1 MRVAYGFVVAVVCV
15 TAAMFAASALG
26 VHWNAGVLLGVVVLV
41 AGLGWM
47 HAPHPVPH
55 YVRDHPLPEGEGN
68 VLPQPP
74 LPPGEGGAKR
84 RVRGMRLATIVAFA
98 LLTAYG
104 TLTARE
110 TCADLLYFWG
120 PKAVRF
126 AAASGIDVAFLKAPD
141 HFLMH
146 PDYPPLVPLL
156 YAWGA
161 MLAGGFSYCGPLLL
175 TAVLLALTA
184 LLVPERGGV
193 LMAALL
199 AFGYAQ
205 ALAAGAADPML
216 ILFEVAALS
225 ALTFL
230 DAPVLASVALAGAA
244 MTKVEG
250 AAFVVVAIVAYAI
263 VSRRP
268 LRALAIA
275 IAPTI
280 LLGSWIAFARA
291 HGLIDSY
298 ARGATQFAWSSEAF
312 GAIVKSASYHA
323 YYLPWLAV
331 LAPLAFAKQWKRAA
345 LPLLVAVGSLA
356 YILFFYMHADAN
368 AGFWIAV
375 SAERVLLT
383 PLAALAVAAA
393 ATSE

>member
-1 MRVAYGFVVAVVCV
+1 MRIAHAFIAAVVCL
-15 TAAMFAASALG
+15 TTAMFWASAVG
-26 VHWNAGVLLGVVVLV
+26 WQWNAWVLLVLCG
-41 AGLGWM
+41 AGALAGARGAGWK
-47 HAPHPVPH
+47 
-55 YVRDHPLPEGEGN
+55 VRATGGES
-68 VLPQPP
+68 L
-74 LPPGEGGAKR
+74 
-84 RVRGMRLATIVAFA
+84 LAISALT
-98 LLTAYG
+98 LLTVYG

-126 AAASGIDVAFLKAPD
+126 AAVRGIDVAFLRAPD

-146 PDYPPLVPLL
+146 PDYPPLLPLL

-161 MLAGGFSYCGPLLL
+161 MIAGSFSYWGPLLF

-184 LLVPERGGV
+184 LLVPGRGGV

-205 ALAAGAADPML
+205 ALAAGAAEPTL
-216 ILFEVAALS
+216 ILFEVGALA

-230 DAPVLASVALAGAA
+230 DDPRLASIALAGAA

-250 AAFVVVAIVAYAI
+250 AAFVLVAIVAYAI

-268 LRALAIA
+268 LRALMIA
-275 IAPTI
+275 VAPAV
-280 LLGSWIAFARA
+280 LLGSWIAFAKT
-291 HGLIDSY
+291 HGLLDSY
-298 ARGATQFAWSSEAF
+298 LRGSKPLEWSSEAF
-312 GAIVKSASYHA
+312 LMLIKSASYHA

-331 LAPLAFAKQWKRAA
+331 LAPLAFAKRWKRAA
-345 LPLLVAVGSLA
+345 LPLLVAGGSIA

-368 AGFWIAV
+368 RDFWIAV

-393 ATSE
+393 ASSE

>member
-1 MRVAYGFVVAVVCV
+1 MRVAYGFVVAVVCLA
-15 TAAMFAASALG
+15 TAMFAASAFG
-26 VHWNAGVLLGVVVLV
+26 VQWNAWVLLLGVLV
-41 AGLGWM
+41 FACFGWM
-47 HAPHPVPH
+47 HAPHPAFG
-55 YVRDHPLPEGEGN
+55 HPLPEGEGDERAHS
-68 VLPQPP
+68 P

-84 RVRGMRLATIVAFA
+84 RVRGVRLATILAFA

-104 TLTARE
+104 VLTARE

-126 AAASGIDVAFLKAPD
+126 AAARGVDVAFLRAPD
-141 HFLMH
+141 HLLMH

-161 MLAGGFSYCGPLLL
+161 MLAGSFSYWGPLLL

-184 LLVPERGGV
+184 LLLPGRGGM

-216 ILFEVAALS
+216 IFFEVAALS

-230 DAPVLASVALAGAA
+230 DAPLLTSVALAGAA

-250 AAFVVVAIVAYAI
+250 AAFVAVAIVAYAI

-275 IAPTI
+275 ATPAI
-280 LLGSWIAFARA
+280 LLGGWIAFARA

-298 ARGATQFAWSSEAF
+298 ARGTTALVWSSEAF
-312 GAIVKSASYHA
+312 AAIVKSASYHA

-345 LPLLVAVGSLA
+345 LPLLVAAGSLA

>member
-1 MRVAYGFVVAVVCV
+1 MRIAYAFVAAVVCL
-15 TAAMFAASALG
+15 TTAMFWASALG
-26 VHWNAGVLLGVVVLV
+26 WHWNAWVLLLPCG
-41 AGLGWM
+41 AGFL
-47 HAPHPVPH
+47 AC
-55 YVRDHPLPEGEGN
+55 
-68 VLPQPP
+68 
-74 LPPGEGGAKR
+74 
-84 RVRGMRLATIVAFA
+84 VRGAGWKARATPGTLLAILAFT

-104 TLTARE
+104 VLTARE

-126 AAASGIDVAFLKAPD
+126 AAARGIDLAFLKAPE

-161 MLAGGFSYCGPLLL
+161 MIAGGFSYWGPLLL

-184 LLVPERGGV
+184 LLVPGRGGV

-205 ALAAGAADPML
+205 ALAAGAADPIL
-216 ILFEVAALS
+216 ILFEVAALA

-230 DAPVLASVALAGAA
+230 DDPRLASVALAGAA

-250 AAFVVVAIVAYAI
+250 ATFVVVAIVAYAI

-275 IAPTI
+275 IAPAV

-298 ARGATQFAWSSEAF
+298 ARGATPFEWSSDALI
-312 GAIVKSASYHA
+312 AVAKAASYHA

-331 LAPLAFAKQWKRAA
+331 LGPLAFAKRWKRAA
-345 LPLLVAVGSLA
+345 LPLLVAAGSIA
-356 YILFFYMHADAN
+356 YILFFYMHPDAN
-368 AGFWIAV
+368 RDFWIAV

-383 PLAALAVAAA
+383 PLAAIAVAAA
-393 ATSE
+393 ASSE

>member
-1 MRVAYGFVVAVVCV
+1 MSARIAFAFVIGAVFV
-15 TAAMFAASALG
+15 TTAMFFASAVGIPWNGWFLIFTLVLG
-26 VHWNAGVLLGVVVLV
+26 
-41 AGLGWM
+41 
-47 HAPHPVPH
+47 
-55 YVRDHPLPEGEGN
+55 
-68 VLPQPP
+68 
-74 LPPGEGGAKR
+74 GGGGFAALRR
-84 RVRGMRLATIVAFA
+84 RVGDATQSTRVPLAILGFA
-98 LLTAYG
+98 VLTGYG

-126 AAASGIDVAFLKAPD
+126 AAARGIDLAFLRAPD

-146 PDYPPLVPLL
+146 PDYPPLLPLL

-161 MLAGGFSYCGPLLL
+161 LVVHGFSYWGPLLL
-175 TAVLLALTA
+175 TPILLAFTA
-184 LLVPERGGV
+184 LILRGTAHCGGA
-193 LMAALL
+193 LMAAVL

-205 ALAAGAADPML
+205 GLAAGAADPLL
-216 ILFEVAALS
+216 ILFEVAALC

-230 DAPVLASVALAGAA
+230 DDPLLASIALAGAA

-250 AAFVVVAIVAYAI
+250 AAFVVVVVIAYAI

-275 IAPTI
+275 IAPAL

-291 HGLIDSY
+291 HGLLDSY
-298 ARGATQFAWSSEAF
+298 ARGSTSPTWSFEP
-312 GAIVKSASYHA
+312 VKAVARAASYHA

-331 LAPLAFAKQWKRAA
+331 LTPLAFAKKLQRAT
-345 LPLLVAVGSLA
+345 LPLLVAAGSLA
-356 YILFFYMHADAN
+356 YILFFYLHADAN
-368 AGFWIAV
+368 LDFWIAV

-393 ATSE
+393 AASE

>member
-1 MRVAYGFVVAVVCV
+1 VK
-15 TAAMFAASALG
+15 G
-26 VHWNAGVLLGVVVLV
+26 V
-41 AGLGWM
+41 
-47 HAPHPVPH
+47 
-55 YVRDHPLPEGEGN
+55 
-68 VLPQPP
+68 
-74 LPPGEGGAKR
+74 
-84 RVRGMRLATIVAFA
+84 RLAITAFT
-98 LLTAYG
+98 LLTTYG
-104 TLTARE
+104 VLTARE

-126 AAASGIDVAFLKAPD
+126 AAGRGIDVAFLKAPD

-161 MLAGGFSYCGPLLL
+161 MLAGGFSYWGPLLL
-175 TAVLLALTA
+175 TAVLVGLTA
-184 LLVPERGGV
+184 LLVPGRGGV

-205 ALAAGAADPML
+205 ALAAGAADPIL

-230 DAPVLASVALAGAA
+230 DDALLASIALAGAA

-250 AAFVVVAIVAYAI
+250 AAFVLVAIVAYAI

-275 IAPTI
+275 IAPAV
-280 LLGSWIAFARA
+280 LLGSWIVFARA

-298 ARGATQFAWSSEAF
+298 ARGATPFLWSNETLA
-312 GAIVKSASYHA
+312 AVARQASYHA
-323 YYLPWLAV
+323 VYLPWIAV
-331 LAPLAFAKQWKRAA
+331 LAPLAFAKRWKRAA
-345 LPLLVAVGSLA
+345 LPLLVAAGSIA
-356 YILFFYMHADAN
+356 YILFFYMHPDAN
-368 AGFWIAV
+368 RDLWIAV

-383 PLAALAVAAA
+383 PLAALAVAVAA
-393 ATSE
+393 SVE

>member
-1 MRVAYGFVVAVVCV
+1 MRGVRLV
-15 TAAMFAASALG
+15 TI
-26 VHWNAGVLLGVVVLV
+26 
-41 AGLGWM
+41 
-47 HAPHPVPH
+47 
-55 YVRDHPLPEGEGN
+55 
-68 VLPQPP
+68 
-74 LPPGEGGAKR
+74 
-84 RVRGMRLATIVAFA
+84 LAFT

-110 TCADLLYFWG
+110 TCADLFYFWG

-126 AAASGIDVAFLKAPD
+126 AAARGIDVAFLKAPD

-161 MLAGGFSYCGPLLL
+161 MIAGGFSYWGPLLL
-175 TAVLLALTA
+175 TAALLALTA
-184 LLVPERGGV
+184 LLVPGRGAT

-216 ILFEVAALS
+216 ILFEVAALC

-230 DAPVLASVALAGAA
+230 DHPMLASIALAGAA

-250 AAFVVVAIVAYAI
+250 AAFVAVTVIAYAI

-268 LRALAIA
+268 LRALGIA
-275 IAPTI
+275 IAPAI

-291 HGLIDSY
+291 HGLLDSY
-298 ARGATQFAWSSEAF
+298 LRGSKPLMWSSETFALL
-312 GAIVKSASYHA
+312 VKTASYHA
-323 YYLPWLAV
+323 AYLPWLAV
-331 LAPLAFAKQWKRAA
+331 LAPIAFAKRWRRAA
-345 LPLLVAVGSLA
+345 LPLLVAAGSLA

-368 AGFWIAV
+368 RDLWIAV

-393 ATSE
+393 AASE

>member
-1 MRVAYGFVVAVVCV
+1 V
-15 TAAMFAASALG
+15 
-26 VHWNAGVLLGVVVLV
+26 
-41 AGLGWM
+41 
-47 HAPHPVPH
+47 
-55 YVRDHPLPEGEGN
+55 
-68 VLPQPP
+68 
-74 LPPGEGGAKR
+74 
-84 RVRGMRLATIVAFA
+84 
-98 LLTAYG
+98 
-104 TLTARE
+104 LTARE

-126 AAASGIDVAFLKAPD
+126 AAARGIDVAFLKARD

-161 MLAGGFSYCGPLLL
+161 MLAGGFSYWAPLLL
-175 TAVLLALTA
+175 TAILLALTA
-184 LLVPERGGV
+184 LLVPGRGGV

-230 DAPVLASVALAGAA
+230 DAPFLASIALAGAA

-250 AAFVVVAIVAYAI
+250 AAFVVVVIVAYTLL
-263 VSRRP
+263 SRR
-268 LRALAIA
+268 LARALSIA
-275 IAPTI
+275 IAPAVF
-280 LLGSWIAFARA
+280 LGSWIAFAKT
-291 HGLIDSY
+291 HGLLDSY
-298 ARGATQFAWSSEAF
+298 LRGAKPFAWSSETLVMILRA
-312 GAIVKSASYHA
+312 ASYHA

-331 LAPLAFAKQWKRAA
+331 LIPLAFGKRSKRAA
-345 LPLLVAVGSLA
+345 LPLLAAAGSIA
-356 YILFFYMHADAN
+356 YILFFYMHPDPN
-368 AGFWIAV
+368 RDLWIAV

>member
-1 MRVAYGFVVAVVCV
+1 MRIAYAFVAAVVCL
-15 TAAMFAASALG
+15 TTAMFWASAIG
-26 VHWNAGVLLGVVVLV
+26 WQWNAWLLLVLCLLLTLPLIRASRTFSPLRGAKGID
-41 AGLGWM
+41 AGLSRVPL
-47 HAPHPVPH
+47 APQRGERVA
-55 YVRDHPLPEGEGN
+55 EG
-68 VLPQPP
+68 
-74 LPPGEGGAKR
+74 
-84 RVRGMRLATIVAFA
+84 RVRGAGILGLTLI
-98 LLTAYG
+98 TAYG

-126 AAASGIDVAFLKAPD
+126 AAARGIDVAFLKAPE

-156 YAWGA
+156 YAWAA
-161 MLAGGFSYCGPLLL
+161 MIAGGFSYWGPLLF
-175 TAVLLALTA
+175 TAVLLAMTA
-184 LLVPERGGV
+184 LLVPGRGGV

-205 ALAAGAADPML
+205 ALAAGAADPVL
-216 ILFEVAALS
+216 ILFEVAALC

-230 DAPVLASVALAGAA
+230 DDPVLASIALAGAA

-250 AAFVVVAIVAYAI
+250 ATFVVVVIIAYAI

-275 IAPTI
+275 IAPAI
-280 LLGSWIAFARA
+280 LLGTWIAFAKT
-291 HGLIDSY
+291 HGLLDSY
-298 ARGATQFAWSSEAF
+298 LRGSKPLEWSSETLVMLLKT
-312 GAIVKSASYHA
+312 GSYHA

-345 LPLLVAVGSLA
+345 LPLLVAAGSIA

-368 AGFWIAV
+368 RDLWIAV

-393 ATSE
+393 ASSE

>member
-1 MRVAYGFVVAVVCV
+1 MRIAYAFVAAVVCL
-15 TAAMFAASALG
+15 TTAMFWMSAVG
-26 VHWNAGVLLGVVVLV
+26 WHWNPWLLLLCGAGALAGVRRR
-41 AGLGWM
+41 AA
-47 HAPHPVPH
+47 APSST
-55 YVRDHPLPEGEGN
+55 LS
-68 VLPQPP
+68 LT
-74 LPPGEGGAKR
+74 AI
-84 RVRGMRLATIVAFA
+84 LAFT

-104 TLTARE
+104 ALTARE

-126 AAASGIDVAFLKAPD
+126 AAARGIDVAFLKAPD

-161 MLAGGFSYCGPLLL
+161 MIAGGFSYWGPLLL
-175 TAVLLALTA
+175 TALLLGVTA
-184 LLVPERGGV
+184 MLVPGRGGV
-193 LMAALL
+193 LLAALL

-216 ILFEVAALS
+216 ILFEVAALC

-230 DAPVLASVALAGAA
+230 DDPVLASIALAGAA

-250 AAFVVVAIVAYAI
+250 AAFVAVTIVAYAI

-275 IAPTI
+275 IAPAI
-280 LLGSWIAFARA
+280 LLGSWIAFARS
-291 HGLIDSY
+291 HGLLDSY
-298 ARGATQFAWSSEAF
+298 ARGTTPLVWSSDAF
-312 GAIVKSASYHA
+312 GALAKAASYHA

-331 LAPLAFAKQWKRAA
+331 LAPLAFAKRWKRAG
-345 LPLLVAVGSLA
+345 LPLLVAIGSLA

-368 AGFWIAV
+368 RDFWIAV

-393 ATSE
+393 ASSE

>member
-1 MRVAYGFVVAVVCV
+1 MI
-15 TAAMFAASALG
+15 
-26 VHWNAGVLLGVVVLV
+26 
-41 AGLGWM
+41 
-47 HAPHPVPH
+47 
-55 YVRDHPLPEGEGN
+55 
-68 VLPQPP
+68 
-74 LPPGEGGAKR
+74 
-84 RVRGMRLATIVAFA
+84 LAFT
-98 LLTAYG
+98 LLTVYG
-104 TLTARE
+104 VLTARE

-126 AAASGIDVAFLKAPD
+126 AGARGIDLAFLKAPE

-146 PDYPPLVPLL
+146 PDYPPLVPLI

-161 MLAGGFSYCGPLLL
+161 MLVGGFSYWGPLLL

-184 LLVPERGGV
+184 LLVPGRGGV

-205 ALAAGAADPML
+205 ALAAGAADSML
-216 ILFEVAALS
+216 IFFEVAALS

-230 DAPVLASVALAGAA
+230 DAPVLASIALAGAA

-250 AAFVVVAIVAYAI
+250 AAFAVVAIVAYAI

-268 LRALAIA
+268 LRAIGIA
-275 IAPTI
+275 ITPAI
-280 LLGSWIAFARA
+280 LLGSWIAFART

-298 ARGATQFAWSSEAF
+298 ARGAAPLSWSSEAI
-312 GAIVKSASYHA
+312 GAIVRSASYHA

-331 LAPLAFAKQWKRAA
+331 LLPLAFAKQRKRAA
-345 LPLLVAVGSLA
+345 LPLLVASGSLA
-356 YILFFYMHADAN
+356 YIVFFYMHADAN
-368 AGFWIAV
+368 LGFWIAV

-393 ATSE
+393 AASE

>member
-1 MRVAYGFVVAVVCV
+1 LS
-15 TAAMFAASALG
+15 TAS
-26 VHWNAGVLLGVVVLV
+26 LLGI
-41 AGLGWM
+41 
-47 HAPHPVPH
+47 
-55 YVRDHPLPEGEGN
+55 
-68 VLPQPP
+68 
-74 LPPGEGGAKR
+74 
-84 RVRGMRLATIVAFA
+84 LAFT

-104 TLTARE
+104 VLTARE

-120 PKAVRF
+120 AKAVRF
-126 AAASGIDVAFLKAPD
+126 AAARGIDVAFLKAPD

-161 MLAGGFSYCGPLLL
+161 MIAGGFSYWGPLLL
-175 TAVLLALTA
+175 TAVLLGLTA
-184 LLVPERGGV
+184 LLVPGRGGG

-205 ALAAGAADPML
+205 ALAAGAADPIL

-230 DAPVLASVALAGAA
+230 DDAMLASLALAGAA

-250 AAFVVVAIVAYAI
+250 AAFVLVAIVAYAI

-275 IAPTI
+275 IAPAV
-280 LLGSWIAFARA
+280 LLGSWIVFARA

-298 ARGATQFAWSSEAF
+298 ARGATPFAWSNETLVAV
-312 GAIVKSASYHA
+312 IKQASYHA
-323 YYLPWLAV
+323 VYLPWIAV
-331 LAPLAFAKQWKRAA
+331 LAPLAFAKRWKRAT
-345 LPLLVAVGSLA
+345 LPLLVAAGSIA
-356 YILFFYMHADAN
+356 YILFFYMHPDAN
-368 AGFWIAV
+368 RDLWIAV

-383 PLAALAVAAA
+383 PLAALAVAVAA
-393 ATSE
+393 SVE

>member
-1 MRVAYGFVVAVVCV
+1 MRIAYGFVAGAVVLATAMFV
-15 TAAMFAASALG
+15 ATAAGIA
-26 VHWNAGVLLGVVVLV
+26 WNPWWLLLPCGAGFLACARG
-41 AGLGWM
+41 
-47 HAPHPVPH
+47 
-55 YVRDHPLPEGEGN
+55 
-68 VLPQPP
+68 
-74 LPPGEGGAKR
+74 GGAGWKAR
-84 RVRGMRLATIVAFA
+84 ATRGSDGLTILGFA
-98 LLTAYG
+98 LLTVYG
-104 TLTARE
+104 VLTARE

-126 AAASGIDVAFLKAPD
+126 AAARGIDLAFLKAPE

-161 MLAGGFSYCGPLLL
+161 MIAGGFSYWGPLLL
-175 TAVLLALTA
+175 TPVLLALTA
-184 LLVPERGGV
+184 LMVGGRGGA
-193 LMAALL
+193 LMAGLL

-205 ALAAGAADPML
+205 GLAAGAADPML
-216 ILFEVAALS
+216 ILFEVAALC

-230 DAPVLASVALAGAA
+230 DDPLLASVALAGAA

-250 AAFVVVAIVAYAI
+250 AAFVTVTVIAYAI

-275 IAPTI
+275 IAPAL
-280 LLGSWIAFARA
+280 LLGSWIAFASA
-291 HGLIDSY
+291 HGLLDSY
-298 ARGATQFAWSSEAF
+298 ARGAGSLSWSF
-312 GAIVKSASYHA
+312 DTVKMLARTASYHA

-331 LAPLAFAKQWKRAA
+331 LAPLAFAKRFRRAA
-345 LPLLVAVGSLA
+345 LPLLVAAGSLA
-356 YILFFYMHADAN
+356 CILFFYMHADAN
-368 AGFWIAV
+368 RDFWIIV

-393 ATSE
+393 AASE

>member
-1 MRVAYGFVVAVVCV
+1 MYLSLLSLSLRERVA
-15 TAAMFAASALG
+15 
-26 VHWNAGVLLGVVVLV
+26 
-41 AGLGWM
+41 
-47 HAPHPVPH
+47 
-55 YVRDHPLPEGEGN
+55 EG
-68 VLPQPP
+68 
-74 LPPGEGGAKR
+74 
-84 RVRGMRLATIVAFA
+84 RVRGARLATIVAFA

-104 TLTARE
+104 VLTARE

-126 AAASGIDVAFLKAPD
+126 AAAGGIDLAFLKAPE

-146 PDYPPLVPLL
+146 PDYPPLVPLA
-156 YAWGA
+156 YAWAA
-161 MLAGGFSYCGPLLL
+161 MLAGGFSYWGPLLL
-175 TAVLLALTA
+175 TALLLGLTA
-184 LLVPERGGV
+184 LLVPARGGV

-216 ILFEVAALS
+216 IFFEVAALS

-230 DAPVLASVALAGAA
+230 DAPLLASIALAGAA

-250 AAFVVVAIVAYAI
+250 AAFAVVAIVAYAI

-268 LRALAIA
+268 LRAIGIA
-275 IAPTI
+275 VTPAI
-280 LLGSWIAFARA
+280 LLGSSIAFARM
-291 HGLIDSY
+291 HGMIDSY
-298 ARGATQFAWSSEAF
+298 ARGTTPLVWSPEAL
-312 GAIVKSASYHA
+312 GAIVRSASYHA

-331 LAPLAFAKQWKRAA
+331 LLPIALAKQLKRAA
-345 LPLLVAVGSLA
+345 LPLLVAAGSLA
-356 YILFFYMHADAN
+356 YIVFFYMHADAN
-368 AGFWIAV
+368 LEFWIAV

-393 ATSE
+393 AASE

>member
-1 MRVAYGFVVAVVCV
+1 MRIAYAFVAAVVCL
-15 TAAMFAASALG
+15 TTAMFWASALG
-26 VHWNAGVLLGVVVLV
+26 WLWNPWVLLLPC
-41 AGLGWM
+41 LL
-47 HAPHPVPH
+47 
-55 YVRDHPLPEGEGN
+55 PLPLIRPSGIFS
-68 VLPQPP
+68 P
-74 LPPGEGGAKR
+74 LRGAK
-84 RVRGMRLATIVAFA
+84 GHWAILGFT
-98 LLTAYG
+98 LLTVYG

-126 AAASGIDVAFLKAPD
+126 AAAHGIDVEFLKTPD

-161 MLAGGFSYCGPLLL
+161 MIAGGFSYWAPLLF

-184 LLVPERGGV
+184 LLVPGRGGV

-205 ALAAGAADPML
+205 ALVAGAADPIL
-216 ILFEVAALS
+216 ILFEVAALC

-230 DAPVLASVALAGAA
+230 DDPRLASIALAGAA

-250 AAFVVVAIVAYAI
+250 AAFAAVVILAYAL

-268 LRALAIA
+268 VRALAIA
-275 IAPTI
+275 IAPATV
-280 LLGSWIAFARA
+280 LGTWIAFART

-298 ARGATQFAWSSEAF
+298 ARGTTPLDWSSDMLVSLA
-312 GAIVKSASYHA
+312 KTASYHA

-331 LAPLAFAKQWKRAA
+331 LAPLAFAKRWNRAA
-345 LPLLVAVGSLA
+345 LPLLVAAGSIA
-356 YILFFYMHADAN
+356 YILFFYMHADAHRD
-368 AGFWIAV
+368 FWVAV

>member
-1 MRVAYGFVVAVVCV
+1 MRAAYGFVGAVVCL
-15 TAAMFAASALG
+15 TTAMFWGSAIG
-26 VHWNAGVLLGVVVLV
+26 WHWNAWVLLVFAALV
-41 AGLGWM
+41 ACVAWVR
-47 HAPHPVPH
+47 APHPAFG
-55 YVRDHPLPEGEGN
+55 HPLPEGEG
-68 VLPQPP
+68 VR
-74 LPPGEGGAKR
+74 KTR
-84 RVRGMRLATIVAFA
+84 RVMGVRLAITALT

-104 TLTARE
+104 ALTARE

-126 AAASGIDVAFLKAPD
+126 AAARGIDVAFLKAPE
-141 HFLMH
+141 HLLMH

-161 MLAGGFSYCGPLLL
+161 LIAGGFSYWAPLLL
-175 TAVLLALTA
+175 TAIVLGATA
-184 LLVPERGGV
+184 LLVPGRGGV

-205 ALAAGAADPML
+205 ALAAGAADPIL
-216 ILFEVAALS
+216 ILFEVAALC

-230 DAPVLASVALAGAA
+230 DDAPLASIALAGAA

-250 AAFVVVAIVAYAI
+250 AAFVLVAIVAYVI
-263 VSRRP
+263 VSRHP

-275 IAPTI
+275 VTPAV
-280 LLGSWIAFARA
+280 LLGSWIAFART

-298 ARGATQFAWSSEAF
+298 ARGATPFIWSAETF
-312 GAIVKSASYHA
+312 GAVARAASFHA
-323 YYLPWLAV
+323 YYLPWIAV
-331 LAPLAFAKQWKRAA
+331 LAPLVFAKRWKRAA
-345 LPLLVAVGSLA
+345 LPLLVAAGTIA
-356 YILFFYMHADAN
+356 YILFFYMHPDAN
-368 AGFWIAV
+368 RDFWIAV

-393 ATSE
+393 ASSE

>member
-1 MRVAYGFVVAVVCV
+1 
-15 TAAMFAASALG
+15 
-26 VHWNAGVLLGVVVLV
+26 
-41 AGLGWM
+41 
-47 HAPHPVPH
+47 VP
-55 YVRDHPLPEGEGN
+55 
-68 VLPQPP
+68 
-74 LPPGEGGAKR
+74 
-84 RVRGMRLATIVAFA
+84 LAISAFA
-98 LLTAYG
+98 LLTSYG
-104 TLTARE
+104 VLTARE

-126 AAASGIDVAFLKAPD
+126 AAARGIDVAFLRVPD

-161 MLAGGFSYCGPLLL
+161 MIAGGFSYWAPLLF

-184 LLVPERGGV
+184 LLVPGRGGV

-205 ALAAGAADPML
+205 ALVAGAADPIL
-216 ILFEVAALS
+216 ILFEVAALC

-230 DAPVLASVALAGAA
+230 DEPMLASIALSGAA

-250 AAFVVVAIVAYAI
+250 AAFVLVTVIAYAI

-268 LRALAIA
+268 LRVLAIS
-275 IAPTI
+275 IAPVVV
-280 LLGSWIAFARA
+280 LGTWIAFARS

-298 ARGATQFAWSSEAF
+298 ARGGTSLVWSSETLITIA
-312 GAIVKSASYHA
+312 KTASYHA

-331 LAPLAFAKQWKRAA
+331 LAPLAFAKRWKRAA
-345 LPLLVAVGSLA
+345 LPLLVAAGSIA
-356 YILFFYMHADAN
+356 YILFFYMHGDAN
-368 AGFWIAV
+368 RDFWIAV